1 MMMIYNSHIFNNSY
15 KERENENENPGM
27 QCPIDLRKQE
37 CKASVLCA
45 MSKRYHIAYLS
56 PNRISEWPYQPYELN
71 HIMLLQALI
80 VT

>member
-15 KERENENENPGM
+15 NERENENENPGM

-45 MSKRYHIAYLS
+45 MSCQRDITLHIFLQT
-56 PNRISEWPYQPYELN
+56 EYQSG
-71 HIMLLQALI
+71 HINLMN
-80 VT
+80 